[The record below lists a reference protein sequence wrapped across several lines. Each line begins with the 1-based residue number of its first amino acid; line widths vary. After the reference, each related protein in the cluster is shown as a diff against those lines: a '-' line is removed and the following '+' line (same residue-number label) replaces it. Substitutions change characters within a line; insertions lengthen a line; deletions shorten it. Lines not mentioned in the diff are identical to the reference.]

1 VSESLS
7 FSQVYHY
14 DTLKPGITVVASLQH
29 NGAILECEAKIDTGS
44 SHCIFKRDQGEL
56 IGIDIESVDPV
67 RISTVT
73 GSFDAF
79 PHWIQLEEILG
90 ITTNSQVMFASEPS
104 FTRNVLGRS
113 GWLDHVKLGLVDYEG
128 KLFLNS
134 YE

>member
-1 VSESLS
+1 MSESLS
-7 FSQVYHY
+7 FSQVYLY
-14 DTLKPGITVVASLQH
+14 DTLKPGITVVASLQY
-29 NGAILECEAKIDTGS
+29 NGSILECEAKIDTGS

-79 PHWIQLEEILG
+79 PHWIQLEILG
-90 ITTNSQVMFASEPS
+90 ISTNSLVMFASDVA
-104 FTRNVLGRS
+104 FTRNVLGRV
-113 GWLDHVKLGLVDYEG
+113 GWLDRVKLGLVDYEG